1 MACLAPTVAAY
12 GSHPS
17 QYVVVHAPRGAPR
30 RVVVAVVHGGFWKNK
45 YTVACA
51 AHETL
56 APHLAARGY
65 GVVEVEYRR
74 RDCAGGG
81 WPGTV
86 DDVAAALDAAVA
98 AGLDAG
104 AGFVVVGHSAGGHGA
119 LLGAARCAVPPDL
132 VVAVA
137 PVADMVACHERR
149 LSDEGDAAA
158 RFMGAAPGD
167 APGAYAAACPTRSGL
182 APLLARS
189 DLLVATGDADDDVPP
204 DLSRAFAAAARAAA
218 PPGRAAAYV
227 EVPGADHYA
236 VMDAAAPAFAAIW
249 DAAEAMLARRAAT

>member
-1 MACLAPTVAAY
+1 MAEAPTVAAY

-104 AGFVVVGHSAGGHGA
+104 AGFVVVGHSAPSP
-119 LLGAARCAVPPDL
+119 RTSC
-132 VVAVA
+132 
-137 PVADMVACHERR
+137 
-149 LSDEGDAAA
+149 
-158 RFMGAAPGD
+158 
-167 APGAYAAACPTRSGL
+167 
-182 APLLARS
+182 
-189 DLLVATGDADDDVPP
+189 
-204 DLSRAFAAAARAAA
+204 
-218 PPGRAAAYV
+218 
-227 EVPGADHYA
+227 
-236 VMDAAAPAFAAIW
+236 
-249 DAAEAMLARRAAT
+249 